1 MTAISVGRA
10 HRGIRLGLALAWL
23 QCAAVMAQDLPG
35 VQLAEVVTEP
45 VRAEADLNGSV
56 MSLRSAR
63 LSPSVAG
70 LVARVGVDAGDRVE
84 AGELLMELDSELAE
98 LALASARAETREAG
112 ARLEDARR
120 RLAEARSVGA
130 GRNIAA
136 SEVRS
141 RENAVA
147 TAEAALARL
156 QAAERSQAALL
167 ERHRI
172 TAPFAGVVSARLSDV
187 GEWVALG
194 DELLELV
201 DTDSLRLDFQ
211 VPQGYYPWLN
221 KNARLLVTSATG
233 EPTAQAEAAIEQ
245 TVPVTDSQS
254 RTFLL
259 RALAPEAQRWLPGM
273 AVQAR
278 LRVETGEQGLT
289 VPRDALNR
297 YPDGRI
303 TVWIAEPSGDQRFKV
318 REKRIRIGGGFG
330 QRVVVQEGLEAGQRV
345 VSRGNES
352 LREGLEVR
360 LSRREAR

>member
-1 MTAISVGRA
+1 MTASRNAGK
-10 HRGIRLGLALAWL
+10 GLGGLLILALAWL
-23 QCAAVMAQDLPG
+23 QAGLAAAEDLPG
-35 VQLAEVVTEP
+35 VQLAEVMREP
-45 VRAEADLNGSV
+45 IQAESNLNGSV
-56 MSLRSAR
+56 VSLRSAQ
-63 LSPSVAG
+63 LSPAVAG
-70 LVARVGVDAGDRVE
+70 LVAQVGVDAGDRVD
-84 AGELLMELDSELAE
+84 AGDLLIELDRELAQ
-98 LALASARAETREAG
+98 LALTSARAETREAE

-136 SEVRS
+136 TEVRS

-147 TAEAALARL
+147 TAEASLARL
-156 QAAERSQAALL
+156 RATEQSQAALL
-167 ERHRI
+167 ARHRI
-172 TAPFAGVVSARLSDV
+172 TAPFAGVVSNRLTEV

-194 DELLELV
+194 DPLLELV
-201 DTDSLRLDFQ
+201 DTDNLRLDFQ

-221 KNARLLVTSATG
+221 DNARLLVQSATG
-233 EPTAQAEAAIEQ
+233 EEEASAPIEQ
-245 TVPVTDSQS
+245 AVPVTDTQS

-303 TVWIAEPSGDQRFKV
+303 TVWIAEPAGDDRFEV
-318 REKRIRIGGGFG
+318 REKRIRIGDGFG
-330 QRVVVQEGLEAGQRV
+330 QRVVVQEGLDAGQQV

-352 LREGLEVR
+352 LREGLTVQ

>member
-1 MTAISVGRA
+1 MVTSREGAR
-10 HRGIRLGLALAWL
+10 RLGVWLAVFLTVLHAGRTT
-23 QCAAVMAQDLPG
+23 AQDAPG

-45 VRAEADLNGSV
+45 IQAEADLNGSV

-63 LSPSVAG
+63 LSPAVAG
-70 LVARVGVDAGDRVE
+70 LVARVEVNAGDRVE
-84 AGELLMELDSELAE
+84 AGDLLIELDPELAR
-98 LALASARAETREAG
+98 LALASARAETREAE

-120 RLAEARSVGA
+120 RLAEAQSVGA

-147 TAEAALARL
+147 TAEATLARL
-156 QAAERSQAALL
+156 RAAEQSQAALL

-172 TAPFAGVVSARLSDV
+172 TAPYDGVVSMRLTDI

-201 DTDSLRLDFQ
+201 DTETLRLDFR
-211 VPQGYYPWLN
+211 VAQGYFPWLN
-221 KNARLLVTSATG
+221 ENARLRVQSATG
-233 EPTAQAEAAIEQ
+233 EPGADAAIEQ
-245 TVPVTDSQS
+245 AVPVTDPNA

-259 RALAPEAQRWLPGM
+259 RALPPEDQRWLPGM

-297 YPDGRI
+297 YPDGRV
-303 TVWIAEPSGDQRFKV
+303 TVWIAEPTGDDRFEV
-318 REKRIRIGGGFG
+318 REKRIRIGEGFG
-330 QRVVVQEGLEAGQRV
+330 KRVVVQEGLEAGQRV

-352 LREGLEVR
+352 LREGLTVR
-360 LSRREAR
+360 LSQREAR

>member
-1 MTAISVGRA
+1 MATSRQAAKQVGSW
-10 HRGIRLGLALAWL
+10 LVVLVWL
-23 QCAAVMAQDLPG
+23 QAAVAAAQDLPG
-35 VQLAEVVTEP
+35 VQLAEVTEEP
-45 VRAEADLNGSV
+45 IQAEADLNGSV

-70 LVARVGVDAGDRVE
+70 LVAGVAVDAGDRV
-84 AGELLMELDSELAE
+84 AQGDPLIELDEELAQ
-98 LALASARAETREAG
+98 LALARARAETREAE

-136 SEVRS
+136 TEVRS

-147 TAEAALARL
+147 TAEATLARL
-156 QAAERSQAALL
+156 RAAEQTQAALL

-172 TAPFAGVVSARLSDV
+172 TAPFAGVVSVRLSDV

-201 DTDSLRLDFQ
+201 DTQSLRLDFQ
-211 VPQGYYPWLN
+211 VPQDYYPWLN
-221 KNARLLVTSATG
+221 ENARLVVQSATG
-233 EPTAQAEAAIEQ
+233 GEEAQAAIEQ
-245 TVPVTDSQS
+245 AVPVTDPSA

-259 RALAPEAQRWLPGM
+259 RALPPEDQRWLPGM

-278 LRVETGEQGLT
+278 LRVETGETGLT

-303 TVWIAEPSGDQRFKV
+303 TVWIAEPAGDDRFEV
-318 REKRIRIGGGFG
+318 QEKRIRIGSGFG
-330 QRVVVQEGLEAGQRV
+330 RRVVVQEGLEAGQRV

-352 LREGLEVR
+352 LRQGLTVR
-360 LSRREAR
+360 LSEREAR

>member
-1 MTAISVGRA
+1 MATSRQTARHS
-10 HRGIRLGLALAWL
+10 GLWLVVLVWL
-23 QCAAVMAQDLPG
+23 QVPLAAAQDLPG
-35 VQLAEVVTEP
+35 VQLAEVTEEP
-45 VRAEADLNGSV
+45 IQAEADLNGSV

-70 LVARVGVDAGDRVE
+70 LVAGVEVDAGDRV
-84 AGELLMELDSELAE
+84 APGDLLIELDQELAK
-98 LALASARAETREAG
+98 LALARARAETREAE

-120 RLAEARSVGA
+120 RLSEARSVGA

-136 SEVRS
+136 TEVRS

-147 TAEAALARL
+147 TAEATLARL
-156 QAAERSQAALL
+156 RAAEQTQAALL

-172 TAPFAGVVSARLSDV
+172 TAPFAGVVSVRLSDV

-201 DTDSLRLDFQ
+201 DTRSLRLDFQ
-211 VPQGYYPWLN
+211 VPQSYYPWLN
-221 KNARLLVTSATG
+221 ENARLMVQSATG
-233 EPTAQAEAAIEQ
+233 GEAAVAAIEQ
-245 TVPVTDSQS
+245 AVPVTDPNA

-259 RALAPEAQRWLPGM
+259 RARPPENQRWLPGM

-278 LRVETGEQGLT
+278 LRVDTGETGLT

-303 TVWIAEPSGDQRFKV
+303 TVWIARPADDDRFEV
-318 REKRIRIGGGFG
+318 REKRIRIGSGFG
-330 QRVVVQEGLEAGQRV
+330 RRVVVQEGLEVGQRV

-352 LREGLEVR
+352 LREGLTVR
-360 LSRREAR
+360 LSEREAR